1 MHVSVA
7 RRVAEFVWAQH
18 FRIPEAGYWLLLVVA
33 AVGFSTDTVLAALGW
48 TFVVLLAVQG
58 IARWHWHRRLGRALV
73 VTRFS
78 TVRGQEG
85 MATRVQDLV
94 MTSLQDKLPPRLLAE
109 VHAVPA
115 VVGPADRGFAIR
127 LRRRLRARLLVHGR
141 IDQRADG
148 GWAVFARVVQP
159 ANRAVI
165 HLDWHTRDITQLGR
179 AGATSSSA

>member
-1 MHVSVA
+1 
-7 RRVAEFVWAQH
+7 
-18 FRIPEAGYWLLLVVA
+18 
-33 AVGFSTDTVLAALGW
+33 
-48 TFVVLLAVQG
+48 
-58 IARWHWHRRLGRALV
+58 
-73 VTRFS
+73 
-78 TVRGQEG
+78 

-94 MTSLQDKLPPRLLAE
+94 MTSLHDKLPPRLLAE

-165 HLDWHTRDITQLGR
+165 HLDWHTRDITPAR
-179 AGATSSSA
+179 ARWGYLFELLTPAKEVIQEEYPLEFAVELVRRLEHNN